1 MKMITEKT
9 AVLTLENNEI
19 KTIAEMASLLAA
31 MERALDETFHD
42 CSELDINEDSYN
54 IEIFSDT
61 IDFLRNLYFG
71 GEIKG
76 YLREE
81 R

>member
-1 MKMITEKT
+1 MKMMTEKT
-9 AVLTLENNEI
+9 AVLTLEDNEI
-19 KTIAEMASLLAA
+19 KTLAKMINLLTT
-31 MERALDETFHD
+31 MEQALDDTFYD
-42 CSELDINEDSYN
+42 CSELNINEDSYN

-61 IDFLRNLYFG
+61 VDFLKNLYYG